1 MTISSSK
8 LAIQCCVYSLAGCVR
23 EGTREA
29 WRRLRC
35 RACGGGMGSLT
46 ARMVDLGVRTESDR
60 SLRARGLIHAWGGRG
75 GRMYERRG
83 LGRCGIH
90 CEI

>member
-1 MTISSSK
+1 
-8 LAIQCCVYSLAGCVR
+8 
-23 EGTREA
+23 
-29 WRRLRC
+29 
-35 RACGGGMGSLT
+35 MGSLT